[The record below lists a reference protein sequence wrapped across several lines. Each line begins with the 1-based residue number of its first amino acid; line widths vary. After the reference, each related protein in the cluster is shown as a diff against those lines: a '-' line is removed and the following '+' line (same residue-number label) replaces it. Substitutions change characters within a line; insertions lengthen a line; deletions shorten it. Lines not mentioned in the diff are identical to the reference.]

1 VIIEFVCEACH
12 GRSRIDLDN
21 QEQVEPLPG
30 WCENL
35 GRRAWIVTCPQAGC
49 GVRSEVSLPLVR
61 AESQAA
67 AGQP

>member
-1 VIIEFVCEACH
+1 MIIDFVCEACH

-21 QEQVEPLPG
+21 LEQAEPLPG
-30 WCENL
+30 WRQNL

-49 GVRSEVSLPLVR
+49 GVRSEVSQPFVQ
-61 AESQAA
+61 AEGRA